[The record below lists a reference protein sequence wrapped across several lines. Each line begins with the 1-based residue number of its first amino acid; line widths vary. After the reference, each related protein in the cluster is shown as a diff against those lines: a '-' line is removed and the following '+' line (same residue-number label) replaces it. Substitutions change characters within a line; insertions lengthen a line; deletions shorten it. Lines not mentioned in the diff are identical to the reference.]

1 MVSCSFSSFVVVG
14 GGGSAV
20 FSFEIDNRTYCDCDC
35 LVIDRVGFYLKCT
48 AVVAVIGFNC

>member
-35 LVIDRVGFYLKCT
+35 LVIDRAGFYLKCT